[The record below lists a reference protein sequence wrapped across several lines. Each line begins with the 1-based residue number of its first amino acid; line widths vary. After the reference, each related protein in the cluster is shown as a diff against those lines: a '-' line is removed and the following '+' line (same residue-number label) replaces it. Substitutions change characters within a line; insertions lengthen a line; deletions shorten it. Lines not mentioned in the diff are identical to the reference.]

1 MTEGSGRVCSQWAY
15 AEAPEEFRPR
25 EMVHGDGAEAARG
38 SPTQVLSGGSG
49 DQRCPGEHGSRQR
62 GSTAARAH
70 PASTPSAM
78 QWWELNLPTQ
88 QVCHCTRALPSTGW
102 HPPSSSAAQSCL
114 WECSPG
120 NCTSLCQFLCSWPLK
135 PCCLSGGMEEPH
147 THFPPFHSLLEPK
160 NKKLLRLL
168 QIQLREG
175 HKQVL
180 VHLGSICMLNFLIVT
195 RRATFLGIAE
205 RLLEEWSVFPEQFV
219 LQGDRMHWKWQL
231 AGNHKEERNH

>member
-25 EMVHGDGAEAARG
+25 EMAHGDGAQAARG
-38 SPTQVLSGGSG
+38 SPTHVLSGGSG
-49 DQRCPGEHGSRQR
+49 DQRCPGDHGSRQR
-62 GSTAARAH
+62 GSTAACAH

-88 QVCHCTRALPSTGW
+88 QVCHRTRALPSTGW

-135 PCCLSGGMEEPH
+135 PCCLSGGTEVPPTH
-147 THFPPFHSLLEPK
+147 TSLPSTHYWNQRTK
-160 NKKLLRLL
+160 NCFDSFRFSCVK
-168 QIQLREG
+168 
-175 HKQVL
+175 
-180 VHLGSICMLNFLIVT
+180 VT
-195 RRATFLGIAE
+195 SRFWCTWGA
-205 RLLEEWSVFPEQFV
+205 FV
-219 LQGDRMHWKWQL
+219 CWIS
-231 AGNHKEERNH
+231 